1 MNGYT
6 LRKKGIRSKGS
17 IIREMV
23 MYGFSNEDIVEFTN
37 YKIMTVKS
45 IVHKMNI
52 EVLFKKYKFEQPTE
66 TEKYLI
72 DSGMFS
78 INEMHYGYTG
88 ESKYSYNTLSR
99 QEQKIYNKF

>member
-17 IIREMV
+17 IIREMI
-23 MYGFSNEDIVEFTN
+23 MYGFSNEDIVEFTG

-52 EVLFKKYKFEQPTE
+52 EVLFKKYQFEQPIRAGKE
-66 TEKYLI
+66 LI
-72 DSGMFS
+72 ESGVFS
-78 INEMHYGYTG
+78 LNEMHYGYSG
-88 ESKYSYNTLSR
+88 EQKYNYHTLSK
-99 QEQKIYNKF
+99 QEQTIYNKL